1 MNMLANTILI
11 VDDSEDDVFALKRA
25 MRKANIAN
33 PQQVVTHGQAAMDY
47 LSGSGKYSERVQF
60 PLPFLVFLDL
70 RIPCRDGFEVLGW
83 VRDQP
88 HLSEMK
94 VVILT
99 GSVAEKDD
107 RHACRLGAHSYL
119 MKPPMPADLR
129 ELMQSMEQYWMH
141 PVGVPAEIPDR
152 R

>member
-1 MNMLANTILI
+1 MNTLTNTILM

-25 MRKANIAN
+25 MRKAHIAN
-33 PQQVVTHGQAAMDY
+33 PQQVVTDGQTAIDY
-47 LSGSGKYSERVQF
+47 LSGSGKYSDRARF

-83 VRDQP
+83 VREQP
-88 HLSEMK
+88 GLNELA

-107 RHACRLGAHSYL
+107 RQACRLGAHSYL
-119 MKPPMPADLR
+119 MKPPTASDLERLMQPMEQHWVHPENAPAD
-129 ELMQSMEQYWMH
+129 
-141 PVGVPAEIPDR
+141 AAR
-152 R
+152 RH